1 MKIRITALAAMAAVI
16 LSGTASALT
25 ITNNDKQDYK
35 LTVTIGETTKNVTI
49 KPEET
54 IKDIC
59 SAACSIRLNGD
70 EENEYD
76 LEVGEIVSIEENSIV
91 FYDTQQEDTS
101 TNNQQ
106 SQK

>member
-1 MKIRITALAAMAAVI
+1 MKLRITAFAAMAVVM

-35 LTVTIGETTKNVTI
+35 LTVIIGETTKEITI
-49 KPEET
+49 KSEET

-59 SAACSIRLNGD
+59 LAACSIRLNGD

-76 LEVGEIVSIEENSIV
+76 LDVGENVSIEKNSIV
-91 FYDTQQEDTS
+91 ILQ
-101 TNNQQ
+101 
-106 SQK
+106 